1 MSDIFQDWQV
11 QRDPSHYDTLSTVTN
26 GKVRIEIG
34 GDITPE
40 EQAQIA
46 HMIKAAPYMFDS
58 LKRLV
63 EWHCD
68 FADYVQDE
76 GVWTMNPEC
85 EIPIINA
92 RGAMRTAEG
101 RQE

>member
-1 MSDIFQDWQV
+1 MSDIFEDWQV

-46 HMIKAAPYMFDS
+46 YLIKSAPKMLDV
-58 LKRLV
+58 LKEL
-63 EWHCD
+63 
-68 FADYVQDE
+68 DE
-76 GVWTMNPEC
+76 CAVYWSEYFVPIGIHDRIKSAITKPEGMQ
-85 EIPIINA
+85 P
-92 RGAMRTAEG
+92 
-101 RQE
+101 